1 MSESYPGEVGS
12 SIASSASSTH
22 PMLIM
27 SFMLKSVL
35 GLLLFVTAVLP
46 YFLDEQTNPAML
58 ALLVSGLV
66 LVLYHKT
73 LVEEQLLLARAGSS
87 YGDERRP
94 SSALRA
100 SVALFAITLVLQIMS
115 MTVHQRQQ
123 CQAGALGASESSSS
137 SSEFS
142 TSRDEVESL
151 AARYTEMSAL
161 NCVALFVALLLV
173 VRFDTS
179 YTVG

>member
-137 SSEFS
+137 SEFS